1 MNKKLEVRPNI
12 DTTRFVNIYDKSFD
26 IYIDKE
32 VARHFEAGE
41 EHIVPVF
48 VARVGAKHLVD
59 LILQKREGLSD
70 SMRDTPLRKSLF
82 AEILPDVAEDIDM
95 KPLSDEEV
103 RKEVEKQLK
112 EQKTLIEG
120 LGASASQKDKE
131 IEQLKKDIET
141 LKRANTPEIK
151 GRSKKTE

>member
-1 MNKKLEVRPNI
+1 MNKKIEVRPNI
-12 DTTRFVNIYDKSFD
+12 DTTRFVNIHDESFD
-26 IYIDKE
+26 IYIDKQ

-59 LILQKREGLSD
+59 LILQKREGLAD

-82 AEILPDVAEDIDM
+82 AEILPDVAQDIDV

-103 RKEVEKQLK
+103 RKEVDKQLK
-112 EQKTLIEG
+112 EQKTLIDG
-120 LGASASQKDKE
+120 LGASVSAKDEE
-131 IEQLKKDIET
+131 IEQLKKDVAA
-141 LKRANTPEIK
+141 LKAQKPK
-151 GRSKKTE
+151 GQTKKTE